1 MFNKNVAL
9 IASFVLFLTS
19 GLASARDAA
28 VAGPNGK
35 YTYSESG
42 YSGQMTVSDVSACE
56 LKDELGC
63 LSAVRPLKSAIGYY
77 PSRRQS

>member
-1 MFNKNVAL
+1 MFSKNGAL
-9 IASFVLFLTS
+9 IASFVLLLTS
-19 GLASARDAA
+19 GMAIARDAA

-42 YSGQMTVSDVSACE
+42 YSAQMTVSDVSACE

-63 LSAVRPLKSAIGYY
+63 LSAVRPLKLQLYY